1 MRPAEGGG
9 DLDPLPGQLLLPG
22 MPSPDEGPGQAAL
35 PGLDDLR
42 DPAPGDDPELAA
54 VASPARRAHRTTP
67 AMNGKPA
74 SDHMTRRG
82 QGPVEPLGKG
92 TSEARLRV
100 FVCNFCSTAEVVP
113 WCGQSPSCGHPEC
126 AEALAECIG
135 PHRVDDR
142 RFHGQVNVAIVERH
156 LWDRYKETVAV
167 EAR

>member
-1 MRPAEGGG
+1 
-9 DLDPLPGQLLLPG
+9 
-22 MPSPDEGPGQAAL
+22 
-35 PGLDDLR
+35 
-42 DPAPGDDPELAA
+42 
-54 VASPARRAHRTTP
+54 
-67 AMNGKPA
+67 MNGKPT
-74 SDHMTRRG
+74 SDHITRRG

-156 LWDRYKETVAV
+156 LWDGYKETVAV

>member
-1 MRPAEGGG
+1 
-9 DLDPLPGQLLLPG
+9 
-22 MPSPDEGPGQAAL
+22 
-35 PGLDDLR
+35 
-42 DPAPGDDPELAA
+42 
-54 VASPARRAHRTTP
+54 
-67 AMNGKPA
+67 MNGKPA
-74 SDHMTRRG
+74 SDHITRRG

-92 TSEARLRV
+92 PSEAKLRV

-167 EAR
+167 EARWSCPGA